1 MGVGAVMAITKLLA
15 GLTALAVGAAVV
27 TALAG
32 VGPEDKATATTD
44 KTDRIDVATSIPVI
58 PVATSIPACAPE
70 PWPYGCQWR
79 EAPSRRSP
87 RIAPR

>member
-1 MGVGAVMAITKLLA
+1 MPIAKILA
-15 GLTALAVGAAVV
+15 GLTALTVGAAVV

-32 VGPEDKATATTD
+32 VGPEDKAAPTTA
-44 KTDRIDVATSIPVI
+44 KPDRVDVATGIPVI

-79 EAPSRRSP
+79 ETPSRRP
-87 RIAPR
+87 TRIAPR

>member
-1 MGVGAVMAITKLLA
+1 MGWARNMSITKFLA

-32 VGPEDKATATTD
+32 VGPEDKATATTA
-44 KTDRIDVATSIPVI
+44 KTDRIDVATSIPV
-58 PVATSIPACAPE
+58 AASIPACAPE

-79 EAPSRRSP
+79 ETPGRRP
-87 RIAPR
+87 TRIAPR